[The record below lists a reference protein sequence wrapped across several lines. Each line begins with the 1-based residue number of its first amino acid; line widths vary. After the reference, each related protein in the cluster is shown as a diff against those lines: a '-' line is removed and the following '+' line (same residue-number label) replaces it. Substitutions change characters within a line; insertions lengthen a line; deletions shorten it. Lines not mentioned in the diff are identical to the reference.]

1 MGISEHAL
9 RRRADVDELSLG
21 ADLSDHV
28 PGRVDER
35 AQTALAGHE
44 GAKRV
49 AGKRRAAGG
58 LGCHRNRLDVSI
70 LTDAPKQGQ
79 EEWGRC
85 CVSCVS
91 NATNATTSL
100 RRSSWRRRQSSAPP
114 RAR

>member
-28 PGRVDER
+28 PGMVDER

-49 AGKRRAAGG
+49 AG
-58 LGCHRNRLDVSI
+58 NRLDVSI

-100 RRSSWRRRQSSAPP
+100 RRSSWRSRQSSSPP